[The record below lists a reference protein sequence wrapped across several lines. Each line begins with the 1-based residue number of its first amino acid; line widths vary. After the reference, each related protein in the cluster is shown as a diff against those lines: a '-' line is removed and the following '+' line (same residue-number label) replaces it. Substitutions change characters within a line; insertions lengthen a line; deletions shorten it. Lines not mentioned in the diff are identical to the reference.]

1 MRILAPATGPAARNV
16 EYGVY
21 KVGWAAPLH
30 MNGSIARVSFIPH
43 VSGRLRGILRREQFD
58 ILHVHEPLA
67 SPLGLSV
74 LHLGRM
80 AGATLVGTFHAYAPR
95 ARFTSAPEWAY
106 ASAAPFLTRYFRML
120 HGRIAVSPAA
130 EEFVSRFF
138 PADYRIIPNGVDT
151 QVYCPETPSIPQYD
165 DDKLNVVYMGRIEN
179 RKGLKYLLR
188 AIPMIREH
196 VPNTRFLIGGDGPL
210 RPGFERL
217 VARAGWR
224 DVVFMGR
231 VPEELKRSLYTT
243 ADVFCAPN
251 VGGESQGVVLL
262 EALAS
267 GRAVVASDIAGFRSV
282 IDHQSNGLL
291 VPPKRSEELAW
302 AVCHLLNDRAE
313 RRRLEVAARL
323 RAEAFNWERV
333 ATQVLNFY
341 EETRATRAVAESRLI
356 TADSATISLAE

>member
-1 MRILAPATGPAARNV
+1 
-16 EYGVY
+16 
-21 KVGWAAPLH
+21 
-30 MNGSIARVSFIPH
+30 
-43 VSGRLRGILRREQFD
+43 
-58 ILHVHEPLA
+58 
-67 SPLGLSV
+67 
-74 LHLGRM
+74 
-80 AGATLVGTFHAYAPR
+80 
-95 ARFTSAPEWAY
+95 
-106 ASAAPFLTRYFRML
+106 
-120 HGRIAVSPAA
+120 
-130 EEFVSRFF
+130 
-138 PADYRIIPNGVDT
+138 
-151 QVYCPETPSIPQYD
+151 
-165 DDKLNVVYMGRIEN
+165 
-179 RKGLKYLLR
+179 
-188 AIPMIREH
+188 MIREH

-231 VPEELKRSLYTT
+231 VSEELKRSLYTT